1 VTIRL
6 DYHAVP
12 FDQAYSNRRRSEP
25 LIEDRINM
33 TFGSRLLASTALLSL
48 VSLVSNQ
55 AHAGLLGSGRTVQA
69 FYYNGVLGSPEGEI
83 PVGAGTSNP
92 TSLTAAVDYM
102 QGAGDGST
110 IHVGDSQIKITNM
123 LSGAP
128 FCLLNTPGTACTDH
142 IDGFDFQFTGE
153 NILGVTADPASAAA
167 FLPVTGTFQG
177 NTHLGLQ
184 LLSNNE
190 IRVDVTGD
198 LPNANDQLILDL
210 NFTAVPPPPPPSV
223 PEPATLAL
231 LGSACAGLVVVRRR
245 RKG

>member
-1 VTIRL
+1 
-6 DYHAVP
+6 
-12 FDQAYSNRRRSEP
+12 
-25 LIEDRINM
+25 M
-33 TFGSRLLASTALLSL
+33 TFGSRLVASTALLSL
-48 VSLVSNQ
+48 ISLVPSQ

-69 FYYNGVLGSPEGEI
+69 FYYNGVLANPEGEI
-83 PVGAGTSNP
+83 PVGAGTTAP
-92 TSLTAAVDYM
+92 APLTVAVDYT
-102 QGAGDGST
+102 QGAADGST
-110 IHVGDSQIKITNM
+110 IHIGDAQITITNR

-128 FCLLNTPGTACTDH
+128 FCFANTVGTACTDK
-142 IDGFDFQFTGE
+142 IDGFDFKFTGE
-153 NILGVTADPASAAA
+153 NILGVTANPASASG

-198 LPNANDQLILDL
+198 LPLLNDQLVLDL
-210 NFTAVPPPPPPSV
+210 NFTTVTPPPPPPGV

-231 LGSACAGLVVVRRR
+231 LGSAFACLAVMHRR

>member
-1 VTIRL
+1 
-6 DYHAVP
+6 
-12 FDQAYSNRRRSEP
+12 
-25 LIEDRINM
+25 M
-33 TFGSRLLASTALLSL
+33 TFGSRLLASAALLSL

-55 AHAGLLGSGRTVQA
+55 AHAGLLGAGRTVQA
-69 FYYNGVLGSPEGEI
+69 FYYNGVLAGPEGEI
-83 PVGAGTSNP
+83 PVGSGTTNP
-92 TSLTAAVDYM
+92 APLTVAVDYT
-102 QGAGDGST
+102 QGAADGST
-110 IHVGDSQIKITNM
+110 IHVGDSQIKITNL

-128 FCLLNTPGTACTDH
+128 FCFANAVGTACTDH

-153 NILGVTADPASAAA
+153 NILGVSVDPASAAA

-177 NTHLGLQ
+177 NSHLGLQ

-198 LPNANDQLILDL
+198 LPNLNDQLILDL
-210 NFTAVPPPPPPSV
+210 SFTAVPPPPPPGV

-231 LGSACAGLVVVRRR
+231 LGSACIGLAVVRRR